1 MDQNLTP
8 EEKKKIYDELFDI
21 FFIQLKMKKLN
32 VEEGHKIASYILDNF
47 DPIDKKKDFLN
58 FLEKLCEKWS
68 LFNNYF
74 LNKKGTTTQE
84 QDKKKIEEITAK
96 INQFI
101 N

>member
-1 MDQNLTP
+1 MDQNLTL
-8 EEKKKIYDELFDI
+8 EEKKKIYDELFDV
-21 FFIQLKMKKLN
+21 FFIQLKTKKLS
-32 VEEGHKIASYILDNF
+32 VEEGRKIAGYILDNF
-47 DPIDKKKDFLN
+47 EPINKKKEFFDFLEN
-58 FLEKLCEKWS
+58 LCKQWS

-74 LNKKGTTTQE
+74 LSKKGVTTQE